1 LVGAF
6 GCGPSG
12 VNDDNLNGANEENL
26 KEKKMAKL
34 GVITD
39 GISRDLEHALQVMTE
54 AGLEY
59 AELQF
64 VWDKEVGDLDDDQ
77 MAKALALVE
86 KYGVT
91 VACITR
97 HNFVGLL
104 VGAVEVGDPVH
115 QQHMAA
121 LQRCIGMAK
130 AFDTRLVRTMS
141 FRKEMIIFGY
151 NGAEDW
157 NASRGAWDKLLQLL
171 TPAVKLAEANDITLV
186 VETGN
191 NAMITSAVL
200 GRKFIDDMGSDH
212 LKLLWDPAN
221 TLYCNEIVYPDGFD
235 ALRGGYLGHLHIK
248 DSRVDIPGAAVWQC
262 ELGTGQMAPYLEGIA
277 AGLQEE
283 NFDGVVSLESVYH
296 PDDGTYEDGFRAS
309 VGRFKEIFS

>member
-1 LVGAF
+1 
-6 GCGPSG
+6 
-12 VNDDNLNGANEENL
+12 
-26 KEKKMAKL
+26 MAKL

-54 AGLEY
+54 ADLEY

-64 VWDKEVGDLDDDQ
+64 VWEKEVGDFDDDE
-77 MAKALALVE
+77 MARALDLVR
-86 KYGVT
+86 KYGVKIP
-91 VACITR
+91 CITR

-104 VGAVEVGDPVH
+104 VGDLEIGDPVH
-115 QQHMAA
+115 QQHMDA
-121 LQRCIGMAK
+121 LQRCIDMAK
-130 AFDTRLVRTMS
+130 AFDTKLVRTMS

-200 GRKFIDDMGSDH
+200 ARKFIDNMGSDH

-221 TLYCNEIVYPDGFD
+221 TLYCGEVVYPDGFE

-248 DSRVDIPGAAVWQC
+248 DSRVDIAGAAVWQC
-262 ELGTGQMAPYLEGIA
+262 ELGTAQMAPYLEAIA
-277 AGLQEE
+277 AGLKKE
-283 NFDGVVSLESVYH
+283 NYDGVVSLESVYH
-296 PDDGTYEDGFRAS
+296 PTGGTYEDGFRAS
-309 VGRFKEIFS
+309 VDLFKEIFG